1 MKFSPDLFLR
11 SRLVLILSA
20 VLASALVLSACS
32 PATTGSQAPSASD
45 QSPSPASSLESSA
58 TIRAPE
64 EIREIYLAGGCF
76 WGVEAFFS
84 RIEGVVDA
92 VSGYANGLTENP
104 AYEDLIYRNSGH
116 AETVLVRYDSTR
128 ITLDELL
135 IYYFRIIDPTSLNQQ
150 GNDIGTQYRTGVYY
164 LDAAEE
170 AVIRK
175 RLEAEQPN
183 YDQLIVIEV
192 EPLRQFF
199 PAEDYHQDYLVNNPN
214 GYCHID
220 LSRAADPVIRASD
233 YPKPAPEALKK
244 QLTEE
249 QYLVTQT
256 DATELPFT
264 NLYYEN
270 EAPGLYVDVV
280 TGEPLFASRDKY
292 HSGSGWPSF
301 TRPIVD
307 YVVTY
312 SDDFSMSAPRTEV
325 RSRSGDSHLGHVFP
339 DGPADQGGLRYCVN
353 SAALRFVPL
362 ENMAKEGYEDLVP
375 MVE

>member
-64 EIREIYLAGGCF
+64 GIREIYLAGGCF

-84 RIEGVVDA
+84 RIDGVVDA

-116 AETVLVRYDSTR
+116 AETVLVRYDPTR

>member
-64 EIREIYLAGGCF
+64 GIREIYLAGGCF

-84 RIEGVVDA
+84 RIDGVVDA

-116 AETVLVRYDSTR
+116 AETVLVRYDPTR

-362 ENMAKEGYEDLVP
+362 EDMAKEGYEDLVP
-375 MVE
+375 LVE